1 MVRCV
6 CVGGGGGVYCKRC
19 CKLAAVTAEP
29 LQFGEDGKHVG
40 LFWGRYDEP
49 RPVFSGGFLCVQWKS
64 DECKAIVDAA
74 LKEGKTWHHS
84 IYSYTTLLT
93 FVNDCQRFKMIED
106 KWCIKQP
113 RLAPAQ
119 LKQGFCFFRPFEINV
134 AVTDDIVLLAGT
146 KP

>member
-1 MVRCV
+1 MAMSVFRALFSEIKETKKRMIRYIYVIRNGEVRV
-6 CVGGGGGVYCKRC
+6 CGRGGGVYCKRC

-49 RPVFSGGFLCVQWKS
+49 QPVFSGGFLCVQWKS

-84 IYSYTTLLT
+84 I
-93 FVNDCQRFKMIED
+93 
-106 KWCIKQP
+106 
-113 RLAPAQ
+113 
-119 LKQGFCFFRPFEINV
+119 
-134 AVTDDIVLLAGT
+134 
-146 KP
+146 